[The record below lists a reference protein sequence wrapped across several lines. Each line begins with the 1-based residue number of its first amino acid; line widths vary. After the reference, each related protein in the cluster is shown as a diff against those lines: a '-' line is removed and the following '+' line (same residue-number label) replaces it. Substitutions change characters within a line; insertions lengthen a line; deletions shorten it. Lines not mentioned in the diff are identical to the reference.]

1 MAKSK
6 TKPQSTPS
14 TPAPNL
20 GLDKD
25 GRLDE
30 GTLRR
35 LVFRTFGRSRRTQD
49 SPVMP
54 DVWLRYVRV
63 AERGVQRTSR
73 AHEAVDLLLTPWSGV
88 RPGQIA
94 NELRSRLG
102 KRDAQQLKSARIALS
117 GSRIVVGAGFDA
129 LVGEV
134 VPLTGWWSRLFRT
147 AVQRRMNIAETQHA
161 KSAAKSPKPP
171 KTAAGNDPLSQVFED
186 SFDRILQRI
195 DQHLPLDGS
204 GINLEFARYCVLVGF
219 IDQLRKADPSTKQ
232 RLAALAFK
240 LGAPALDDEDSEPLA
255 AGEAEASTERRRVDL
270 NDAEI
275 DLLKKIY
282 GSAKALLKPPENREG
297 TNGIFLI
304 SLNRSAAQSVF
315 DSRATVKADAVARL
329 FDVKATGIVFA
340 VIDGGIDAT
349 HPGFLNE
356 TDEHLAS
363 LDRTQRQAL
372 EPFERLNH
380 TRVKDTFDF
389 TLLRDIVA
397 SAGLLNELKKDLEPD
412 DPRLPESPNR
422 NLVIELAR
430 NKANSKALQALANR
444 IADARDLDWDII
456 RPLITVP
463 HVLTKADKTDDD
475 STLIPEAADKYRL
488 PGTDHGTHV
497 AGILAGN
504 QKDDL
509 ESGRDLIGICPEL
522 SLYDLRVFDKN
533 GKGDE
538 FAILCAIEFVGW
550 LNRDRANPVVH
561 GVNLSLALAHDV
573 DSFACG
579 QTPICE
585 ACNHLVGAGTV
596 VVVAAGNTGFDAG
609 SAAEKQ
615 SLGTGYRQISITDPG
630 NAESVIT
637 VGSTHRRDPH
647 LYGVSYF
654 SARGPTGDGRR
665 KPDILAPGEKITS
678 LTPRRGSRR
687 MDGTSMAAPH
697 VSGAAA
703 LLMARYP
710 ELIGHPQR
718 IKEILMNTATDLKR
732 EPSFQGAGLID
743 TLRALQSV

>member
-1 MAKSK
+1 MAERPTSS
-6 TKPQSTPS
+6 QS
-14 TPAPNL
+14 L
-20 GLDKD
+20 RGLDKE

-54 DVWLRYVRV
+54 DVWLRYIRV
-63 AERGVQRTSR
+63 AERGLGQSSHSNGT
-73 AHEAVDLLLTPWSGV
+73 VDLLLTPWSGE
-88 RPGQIA
+88 RPGRIG
-94 NELRSRLG
+94 NDLRKRLEDRDKEL
-102 KRDAQQLKSARIALS
+102 LKTARIALS
-117 GSRIVVGAGFDA
+117 GSRVVVCACFDA
-129 LVGEV
+129 LVGDI
-134 VPLTGWWSRLFRT
+134 VPLTGWWSRLFRQ
-147 AVQRRMNIAETQHA
+147 AVKNWIEENSEKLAALDDAKQKDAYTEKQKEKFHETFVLML
-161 KSAAKSPKPP
+161 K
-171 KTAAGNDPLSQVFED
+171 
-186 SFDRILQRI
+186 RI
-195 DQHLPLDGS
+195 DQKKLPLG
-204 GINLEFARYCVLVGF
+204 GRVINIEFARYCMLVGF
-219 IDQLRKADPSTKQ
+219 IDQLSKADSLAEKAG
-232 RLAALAFK
+232 LAALAYK
-240 LGAPALDDEDSEPLA
+240 LGAPAADEDELMPLTMGQTEGSSE
-255 AGEAEASTERRRVDL
+255 RNRVDL
-270 NDAEI
+270 NDEEA

-282 GSAKALLKPPENREG
+282 ESAEKLLEPPAKWG
-297 TNGIFLI
+297 TYNGIFLI
-304 SLNRSAAQSVF
+304 SLNRSATQSVF
-315 DSRATVKADAVARL
+315 ESRATIKADASSRL
-329 FDVKATGIVFA
+329 FEVKTTGIVFA

-356 TDEHLAS
+356 ADEEIAKA
-363 LDRTQRQAL
+363 DRKQRRNL
-372 EPFERLNH
+372 EPCQRLKH
-380 TRVKDTFDF
+380 TRVTATFDF

-397 SAGLLNELKKDLEPD
+397 NADLLSDPENKLAPD
-412 DPRLPESPNR
+412 DPRISEGPNR
-422 NLVIELAR
+422 KMIIELAQDQGNR
-430 NKANSKALQALANR
+430 KSLDTLAMRVANAG
-444 IADARDLDWDII
+444 DLDWDIVK
-456 RPLITVP
+456 PLITVP
-463 HVLTKADKTDDD
+463 HKLDDGDDTDDD
-475 STLIPEAADKYRL
+475 ENVTQEDAKKYRL

-497 AGILAGN
+497 AGILAGHLEN
-504 QKDDL
+504 DP

-522 SLYDLRVFDKN
+522 LLYDLRVFDKN

-596 VVVAAGNTGFDAG
+596 VVVAAGNTGFDGGPAT
-609 SAAEKQ
+609 EKQ

-630 NAESVIT
+630 NADSVIT

-665 KPDILAPGEKITS
+665 KPDLLAPGEKITS
-678 LTPRRGSRR
+678 LTPRMGSRR

-697 VSGAAA
+697 VAGAAA

-710 ELIGHPQR
+710 ELIGRPQR
-718 IKEILMNTATDLKR
+718 IKEILMSTATDLKR

>member
-1 MAKSK
+1 MAKNDKSK
-6 TKPQSTPS
+6 R
-14 TPAPNL
+14 

-35 LVFRTFGRSRRTQD
+35 LVFRTFGRSRHTQD

-54 DVWLRYVRV
+54 DVWLRYIRV
-63 AERGVQRTSR
+63 AERRLDRSPLADET
-73 AHEAVDLLLTPWSGV
+73 VDLLLTPWSGV

-94 NELRSRLG
+94 KELRDRL
-102 KRDAQQLKSARIALS
+102 KTRNKLLKAARIALS
-117 GSRIVVGAGFDA
+117 GTRVVACAGFDE
-129 LVGEV
+129 LVRDI
-134 VPLTGWWSRLFRT
+134 VPLTGWWSRLFQQPVRKWIEGQGEKF
-147 AVQRRMNIAETQHA
+147 ARLNDKKK
-161 KSAAKSPKPP
+161 KSECKRQQDLAFN
-171 KTAAGNDPLSQVFED
+171 KTFAQIS
-186 SFDRILQRI
+186 DRIKAG
-195 DQHLPLDGS
+195 LPLDG
-204 GINLEFARYCVLVGF
+204 GKINLEFARYCALVGF
-219 IDQLRKADPSTKQ
+219 IDQLRKAGPSAKV
-232 RLAALAFK
+232 RLAALAYK
-240 LGAPALDDEDSEPLA
+240 MGDPALDEEESRALTK
-255 AGEAEASTERRRVDL
+255 GQAEGSAERRRFIFDKGE
-270 NDAEI
+270 AK
-275 DLLKKIY
+275 LLKKIY
-282 GSAKALLKPPENREG
+282 DSAKALLKRPAKWE
-297 TNGIFLI
+297 TYNGIFLI
-304 SLNRSAAQSVF
+304 SLNRSAAQSIF
-315 DSRATVKADAVARL
+315 ESRATIKGDAVLRL
-329 FDVKATGIVFA
+329 FEVKTTGIVFA

-356 TDEHLAS
+356 ANQDIAKALKERRNL
-363 LDRTQRQAL
+363 LPPQRL
-372 EPFERLNH
+372 KH
-380 TRVKDTFDF
+380 SRVKETFDF

-397 SAGLLNELKKDLEPD
+397 NAALLHELKNLRPN
-412 DPRLPESPNR
+412 DPRISEGPNR
-422 NLVIELAR
+422 SMIIQLAR
-430 NKANSKALQALANR
+430 IKRNAEALRALATRVAN
-444 IADARDLDWDII
+444 ARDLDWEII
-456 RPLITVP
+456 KPLITVP
-463 HVLTKADKTDDD
+463 HHLESTDDTD
-475 STLIPEAADKYRL
+475 DESFTQEKAGKYRL

-497 AGILAGN
+497 AGIIAGH
-504 QKDDL
+504 QKNDP

-522 SLYDLRVFDKN
+522 QLYDLRVFDKN

-596 VVVAAGNTGFDAG
+596 VVVAAGNTGFDGGPAV
-609 SAAEKQ
+609 EKQ
-615 SLGTGYRQISITDPG
+615 SLGSGYRQISITDPG

-665 KPDILAPGEKITS
+665 KPDVLAPGEKITS
-678 LTPRRGSRR
+678 LTPRKGSRR

-697 VSGAAA
+697 VAGAAA

-710 ELIGHPQR
+710 ELIGRPQR
-718 IKEILMNTATDLKR
+718 IKEILMSTATDLKR
-732 EPSFQGAGLID
+732 ESSFQGAGLID